1 MHALDPSTPIGI
13 RLDRVMHKGGDKSRS
28 RSDDVQQ
35 LETIL
40 ENYPHWNDPQSAPTI
55 FNGGYTKKVT
65 PFYRI
70 QADNS
75 SLCYL
80 IAPSSAIFYRFSI
93 PDRPLDEL
101 PVGDVVNTNKYVRNI
116 FHSDRSF
123 KYIFLGAGGYSGEAL
138 FDFLEASN
146 EGKLEHDLTM
156 RIHLTNAL
164 YEDNPSRLYDDL
176 KDTLFHY
183 GPSVARIGVFQELL
197 DCPGQVEWSGL
208 FQENTEL
215 DKKKHP
221 HDGHALLMVGVR
233 CTPDEHGGIQFLFQN
248 YWSSSMWVIFGLD
261 LLRSMGEA
269 LGQFVFMKSGVEYT
283 RKPKDSHKF
292 ASRNAVS
299 WSPTAATVEMVED
312 FGDFEISGGPY
323 SCPSIHKPSKPNYT
337 AG

>member
-1 MHALDPSTPIGI
+1 MHT
-13 RLDRVMHKGGDKSRS
+13 GGDQSGSTLK
-28 RSDDVQQ
+28 DDVQQ

-40 ENYPHWNDPQSAPTI
+40 ENYPHWNDPKSAPTI

-123 KYIFLGAGGYSGEAL
+123 KYIFFGTGGYSGEAL

-146 EGKLEHDLTM
+146 EGQLEHDLTT
-156 RIHLTNAL
+156 RIDPLCPL
-164 YEDNPSRLYDDL
+164 YEDNPSRLYNDL

-183 GPSVARIGVFQELL
+183 GPAVVRITVFQELL
-197 DCPGQVEWSGL
+197 NCPGQVEWSG
-208 FQENTEL
+208 
-215 DKKKHP
+215 
-221 HDGHALLMVGVR
+221 
-233 CTPDEHGGIQFLFQN
+233 
-248 YWSSSMWVIFGLD
+248 
-261 LLRSMGEA
+261 
-269 LGQFVFMKSGVEYT
+269 
-283 RKPKDSHKF
+283 
-292 ASRNAVS
+292 
-299 WSPTAATVEMVED
+299 
-312 FGDFEISGGPY
+312 
-323 SCPSIHKPSKPNYT
+323 
-337 AG
+337 